1 MAGQG
6 GALMTIRSAEI
17 PPAHKSAS
25 KNRQGL
31 SALFLSSSGARITS
45 YIVGLI
51 GWIILAEMQNR
62 VPGPWKVLNF
72 LWAELTGGSHGGVLK
87 GEWFEH
93 MLFTLQRFGIGL
105 VIAFLAG
112 LSLGILIGSSR
123 YFHALMND
131 TLLVL
136 LALPA
141 VIWAFLTV
149 IWFGLG
155 WKAPVWT
162 VALSAAPFVAVNVSH
177 GVRAITPELYLMSA
191 SFAVPWKTRIRH
203 LVLPAL
209 TGHIFAGLRFA
220 VIIGWNGVLLAEW
233 FGSAEGVGWRTRYW
247 YDANR
252 YEGFVGWVAMFI
264 IFIVLLDRMVL
275 TPIQKRAFRWRDI
288 GDADNGP
295 TSGENELT
303 QEEKTAEA

>member
-1 MAGQG
+1 MTSYPTELHNPHMPSAKSSRSLGALLTSAG
-6 GALMTIRSAEI
+6 GARV
-17 PPAHKSAS
+17 
-25 KNRQGL
+25 
-31 SALFLSSSGARITS
+31 TS
-45 YIVGLI
+45 YAIGLI
-51 GWIILAEMQNR
+51 GWIILAEIKDR

-72 LWAELTGGSHGGVLK
+72 LWAELTGGSHGGVLR
-87 GEWFEH
+87 GEWVEH
-93 MLFTLQRFGIGL
+93 LIFTLQRFGIGL
-105 VIAFLAG
+105 FIAFLAG
-112 LSLGILIGSSR
+112 LTLGILIGSSR
-123 YFHALMND
+123 YFHDLMND

-177 GVRAITPELYLMSA
+177 GVRAITPELHLMSA
-191 SFAVPWKTRIRH
+191 SFAVPWTKRIRH

-264 IFIVLLDRMVL
+264 LFIVLLDRFVL
-275 TPIQKRAFRWRDI
+275 TPLQKHAFRWRDI
-288 GDADNGP
+288 RDVDAG
-295 TSGENELT
+295 SVAGEIELP
-303 QEEKTAEA
+303 EKDKPGKA